1 MLIRSVLCAQLGTE
15 QWNSLQAS
23 NEQLYP
29 WDEKSTYIHKYVL
42 RTAHSPP
49 STPSLLMLPA
59 PATARRSS
67 RP

>member
-42 RTAHSPP
+42 RRHTRHHQR
-49 STPSLLMLPA
+49 L
-59 PATARRSS
+59 RC
-67 RP
+67 